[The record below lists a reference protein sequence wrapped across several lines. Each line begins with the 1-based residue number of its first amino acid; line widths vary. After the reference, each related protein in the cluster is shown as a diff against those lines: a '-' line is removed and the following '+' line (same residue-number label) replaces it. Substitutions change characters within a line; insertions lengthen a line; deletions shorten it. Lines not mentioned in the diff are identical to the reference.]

1 MHNRVAAVN
10 PAAAES
16 RAIPVLGLPSA
27 RFAFMPD
34 RPVPMR
40 AARPG
45 LAGLAL
51 LSATLFVVSSPAA
64 AARAAPPAD
73 AADLAACDSLVATYL
88 AAVVAGDTV
97 AASSCWRAS
106 DVAGAARLGTACRDL
121 PLKVDGD
128 SPLWWARPRTPAV
141 APPSRRH
148 APVAAADG
156 TVTVALV
163 VGDRADTTRF
173 VYHLARERGAWRLAS
188 PVALAAEAVGEPAE
202 GRFVRLHGVGAASGG
217 LVPAAGRALVAALDS
232 CVAAM
237 LDRLGAAADLR
248 TRLEAGKLGYLLLP
262 PAEVA
267 RLSGAPTVGVAN
279 LQQDVVVT
287 SHPCH
292 AHELA
297 HLVVNAWLRQA
308 PAFMLPLLQEGVA
321 VHLGGR
327 WGRHPRVL
335 ERVGRAAIDAGWVA
349 LDDLLEREAFG
360 GLPAD
365 LSYAPAGVFAG
376 HLLDTFGAEGLRR
389 ACLAASGT
397 LPEVAGWGSD
407 AIRQRLADALTS
419 DWDTIA
425 EGFAR
430 RAAGPAGTGL
440 SAGLTGP
447 LPVTATE
454 TCGDGHC
461 FTIAAGGTAV
471 DIVFTAAPGGPAE
484 GALLFGGS
492 DAPAG
497 PNALFAEHFPGRSW
511 QGQTHGLLVSPDE
524 ARLYDYRLQTLVA
537 LHAEG
542 FWPDP
547 AWRDPRTGA
556 FAMHIDRAL
565 WPVGSVAA
573 CGR

>member
-1 MHNRVAAVN
+1 MPARPDPRRVAS
-10 PAAAES
+10 P
-16 RAIPVLGLPSA
+16 L
-27 RFAFMPD
+27 
-34 RPVPMR
+34 
-40 AARPG
+40 
-45 LAGLAL
+45 LAGPVL
-51 LSATLFVVSSPAA
+51 LSAVLFVVSLPAA
-64 AARAAPPAD
+64 AAGAAATAD

-128 SPLWWARPRTPAV
+128 SPLWWARSGAPA
-141 APPSRRH
+141 APPPFRRL
-148 APVAAADG
+148 APVAAGDG
-156 TVTVALV
+156 TVTVSLV

-173 VYHLARERGAWRLAS
+173 DYHLARDHGAWRLAS
-188 PVALAAEAVGEPAE
+188 PVALAAEAAGDPVE
-202 GRFVRLHGVGAASGG
+202 GRFVRLHGVGAAPGR
-217 LVPAAGRALVAALDS
+217 PATAAGRALLATLDS
-232 CVAAM
+232 CVVAM
-237 LDRLGAAADLR
+237 LDRLGAGADLR
-248 TRLEAGKLGYLLLP
+248 TRLETGKLGYLLLP
-262 PAEVA
+262 PADVA
-267 RLSGAPTVGVAN
+267 RLAGAPTVGVAN

-297 HLVVNAWLRQA
+297 HLVVNAWLRRA

-321 VHLGGR
+321 VQLGGR

-335 ERVGRAAIDAGWVA
+335 ERVGRTAIDAGWVA
-349 LDDLLEREAFG
+349 LDDLLERDAFG

-376 HLLDTFGAEGLRR
+376 HVLDTFGTEGLRR

-397 LPEVAGWGSD
+397 LPEVAGWGRD
-407 AIRQRLADALTS
+407 VIRQRLADALTS
-419 DWDTIA
+419 DWGAIA

-430 RAAGPAGTGL
+430 RAAVPAGTGL
-440 SAGLTGP
+440 SAGLTAA
-447 LPVTATE
+447 LPAAATE
-454 TCGDGHC
+454 ACSDSFC
-461 FTIAAGGTAV
+461 FAVAAGEAAV
-471 DIVFTAAPGGPAE
+471 DIVFTAAPGAPAE
-484 GALLFGGS
+484 GALLFGGG
-492 DAPAG
+492 DAPVG
-497 PNALFAEHFPGRSW
+497 PNALFAEHFPGRPW

-524 ARLYDYRLQTLVA
+524 ARLYDYRLQLLVA

-547 AWRDPRTGA
+547 AWRDPRTDG

-565 WPVGSVAA
+565 WPNGSVAA